1 MQTSFRK
8 RLVCEKQ
15 RSTNFEVRTW
25 RDSRSLKTFFATE
38 EIFKFEDQ
46 TLQSN
51 FDQPNFGKSN
61 KTWFQLV
68 SLNFFLIRRVTIII
82 LFFLFL
88 FSFSC
93 PLTLCRLF
101 CGSHGDSQKTSVS
114 RELVSRRTRR
124 QDLIRLDEILVSA
137 SGLDFF
143 RKLKSCL
150 SMASL

>member
-93 PLTLCRLF
+93 PLTLIRFFAVHTAIRRRRVFRANWSQDEPDGKILF
-101 CGSHGDSQKTSVS
+101 GLTKSLSQ
-114 RELVSRRTRR
+114 RLVS
-124 QDLIRLDEILVSA
+124 V
-137 SGLDFF
+137 FF